1 MASGTNSTALGQL
14 STASGSSSTA
24 LGVASNASG
33 YYSTALGQ
41 QSTASGDE
49 SIALG
54 QFSAA
59 SGFDSTALGQES
71 TASGDFSTALGQLS
85 TASAYASTALG
96 QFSTAAFAN
105 STAVGSGV
113 ATTRDNQMSLGAA
126 DNTYTA
132 AGINSAAST
141 AAQSGPVRFV
151 TADDGGNL
159 ATTDAN
165 TIVTGSSAY
174 QNLQSDVGQ
183 NSNDIRNLQS
193 DSRQNTEGV
202 AMAIALGGSA
212 GILPDDKT
220 FAASSNIGT
229 FQGQSALGFGAVGR
243 LNDNWFLNAGVGTGI
258 SHGTVGGRAGVTYAW

>member
-1 MASGTNSTALGQL
+1 MASVFG
-14 STASGSSSTA
+14 
-24 LGVASNASG
+24 
-33 YYSTALGQ
+33 
-41 QSTASGDE
+41 
-49 SIALG
+49 
-54 QFSAA
+54 
-59 SGFDSTALGQES
+59 STALGQES
-71 TASGDFSTALGQLS
+71 TASGDLSTALGQLS

-113 ATTRDNQMSLGAA
+113 ATTRDNQMSLGTSS
-126 DNTYTA
+126 NTYTA

-151 TADDGGNL
+151 TADNGGNL

-165 TIVTGSSAY
+165 SIVTGSSAF